1 MSANHPLTSPVPAAD
16 ADLGPFDVHFTGAD
30 GRQQVFSFGH
40 LPLPALHHDL
50 VAAFRSR
57 CASPSMASVKSAL
70 GLYGNAAR
78 FLYFLD
84 QLDQLPASVGEL
96 TPEQMKE
103 YLAYRSDTASLNS
116 RSAQL
121 AAACGLLR
129 HVSPV
134 DRLSHPLRAYL
145 AQSRAAA
152 AWEGTPDDFDPA
164 PRIEEDPDNPLLI
177 VFTDPGAKQ
186 RIFDFTALG
195 LPALHSTLAPAFKAV
210 LRRDGLPVSY
220 NLASGHWS
228 SLRHFLDHLSR
239 ADVPPASVAE
249 LEPGHLRTFDDH
261 LMATVTPVTARRMRE
276 EIRSVLGNVR
286 PYEQLSPELR
296 KALEYT
302 SHGVSHNVSSTPAT
316 APRAAAAPRPGKGRS
331 SAMPDGPYKP
341 EAIRAEQVKSLK
353 VMFTGE
359 DGRTDVFNFANLSF
373 PAFHADLASAFAAR
387 TGPTGG
393 LRTQSSAMNLFASVS
408 RFLAFMATLAQPPTS
423 LSGLTVR
430 HLERFRLHRLE
441 SSKEKTAVRDLSSI
455 RLLLRDVTPFDIL
468 GQDLC
473 DYLRQP
479 LWFTGHN
486 SPGVPGYSDREF
498 RDLMAAARSDVVA
511 IRDRVRR
518 GERLLET
525 FRAHPGSLTD
535 DERTLAGHLDAMERT
550 GHVPVVRTQ
559 LNRPVLEGRLEVARH
574 LFLTDTD
581 LAPLFIL
588 GAGLTG
594 RNAETVKDLPAQ
606 HRVLDNQAVSVT
618 LTKRRRGK
626 SKARETV
633 HWETGGSDSR
643 QLHTPGGYYLLL
655 HQLTARSRRFSS
667 STRIW
672 SIWAGTSGRPGANW
686 AIKAASAGHI
696 DPFADRL
703 ARSLHLNQFA
713 ERHGL
718 KDDNGN
724 PLQISGNRIKT
735 TVEVRTTK
743 AMGGHLPSASRTNT
757 LDVSFAHYLQGD
769 PVVREWADEV
779 LTTALSEAENHAR
792 GMVPIVVP
800 PARAHQLAEDP
811 ERAAAELGTAPQT
824 LQQAL
829 GGELDTVAS
838 SCLDIEH
845 SPFSDSRCDVS
856 FRTCLRC
863 PNALITHQH
872 LPALLALTDEIEQS
886 RQTMPIDAWVHEHGR
901 TWLALT
907 RLILPH
913 FTEAEQAE
921 AAKNKPAFLG
931 LALLDGPK
939 EI

>member
-1 MSANHPLTSPVPAAD
+1 MTAKYPSISPDSAAEAE
-16 ADLGPFDVHFTGAD
+16 LGPFEVRFTGKD
-30 GRQQVFSFGH
+30 GRQQVFSFGQ
-40 LPLPALHHDL
+40 LPVSALHHDL
-50 VAAFRSR
+50 VTAFRSR
-57 CASPSMASVKSAL
+57 CASPSMTSVKSAL
-70 GLYGNAAR
+70 GMYGNAAR

-84 QLDQLPASVGEL
+84 QLDQVPASIGEL
-96 TPEQMKE
+96 TPEHMRQ

-116 RSAQL
+116 RTAQL
-121 AAACGLLR
+121 AATCSLLR
-129 HVSPV
+129 HVNPV
-134 DRLSHPLRAYL
+134 ERLSHPMRTYL

-152 AWEGTPDDFDPA
+152 AWEGTPDDFDPK
-164 PRIEEDPDNPLLI
+164 PRIEEDPNNPLLI
-177 VFTDPGAKQ
+177 VFTDPGGKQ
-186 RIFDFTALG
+186 RIFDFTTLR
-195 LPALHSTLAPAFKAV
+195 LPALHSALAPAFKAV

-220 NLASGHWS
+220 NMASGHWA
-228 SLRHFLDHLSR
+228 SLRHLLDYLSQG
-239 ADVPPASVAE
+239 DDSPASVAV
-249 LEPGHLRTFDDH
+249 LVPGHLQAFDDY
-261 LMATVTPVTARRMRE
+261 LTANVTPVTARRMRE
-276 EIRSVLGNVR
+276 DVRNVLGNVR
-286 PYEQLSPELR
+286 PYEQLSQELR

-302 SHGVSHNVSSTPAT
+302 SHGVSHELSN
-316 APRAAAAPRPGKGRS
+316 APVPPSRPAAASRPGKGRS
-331 SAMPDGPYKP
+331 SVMPDGPYEP
-341 EAIRAEQVKSLK
+341 EATRAEQLKSLK
-353 VMFTGE
+353 VTFTGE

-373 PAFHADLASAFAAR
+373 PAFHSDLAAAFAVR
-387 TGPTGG
+387 TGPTGS
-393 LRTQSSAMNLFASVS
+393 LRTQSSATNLFAAVT
-408 RFLAFMATLAQPPTS
+408 RFLAFMDSLAQPPTS
-423 LSGLTVR
+423 LAGLTVR
-430 HLERFRLHRLE
+430 HLERFRLHRLQSTNE
-441 SSKEKTAVRDLSSI
+441 RTAVRDLSSI
-455 RLLLRDVTPFDIL
+455 RLLLREVTPFDIL
-468 GQDLC
+468 AQDLR

-479 LWFTGHN
+479 LWFREHN
-486 SPGVPGYSDREF
+486 SRGLPGYSDREF

-511 IRDRVRR
+511 IRDRIRR
-518 GERLLET
+518 GERLLEA
-525 FRAHPGSLTD
+525 FRSDPASLSD
-535 DERTLAGHLDAMERT
+535 DERTLAGHLDAMDRT
-550 GHVPVVRTQ
+550 GVVPVVRTH
-559 LNRPVLEGRLEVARH
+559 LRRPVLEGRLEVARH
-574 LFLTDTD
+574 LFLTDAD

-588 GAGLTG
+588 GACLTG
-594 RNAETVKDLPAQ
+594 RNAETVKDLQAR
-606 HRVLDNQAVSVT
+606 HRVLDDQAVSVT

-643 QLHTPGGYYLLL
+643 QLHTPGGFYLLL

-703 ARSLHLNQFA
+703 ARTMHLNQFA

-724 PLQISGNRIKT
+724 PLQVSGNRIKT

-779 LTTALSEAENHAR
+779 LTTALSEAETHAR
-792 GMVPIVVP
+792 GLAPQVVP
-800 PARAHQLAEDP
+800 RARTKELAKNP
-811 ERAAAELGTAPQT
+811 EQAAADLGTTPAI
-824 LQQAL
+824 LRQAL
-829 GGELDTVAS
+829 DGELDTAAS

-845 SPFSDSRCDVS
+845 SPFSADRCDVS

-872 LPALLALTDEIEQS
+872 LPALLALTDEIEQA

-907 RLILPH
+907 RLILPN

-921 AAKNKPAFLG
+921 AAKNKPASLG
-931 LALLDGPK
+931 LDLLDGPK
-939 EI
+939 EV